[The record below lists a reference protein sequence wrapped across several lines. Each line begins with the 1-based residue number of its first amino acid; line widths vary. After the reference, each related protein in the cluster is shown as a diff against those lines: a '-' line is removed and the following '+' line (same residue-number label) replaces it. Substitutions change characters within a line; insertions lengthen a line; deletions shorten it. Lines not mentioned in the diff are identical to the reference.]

1 MSEVDSEKMQTG
13 LTQSILDFG
22 EDHNPHVPLLQL
34 QQGLDWIRQS
44 PRDAGTVE
52 LIVCRPRVGERKVLP
67 RGELSL
73 ELGLRGDNWKQRGFR
88 KSADGAAHPDMQ
100 LNLMNARAIALIAQ
114 TPARWPMAG
123 DQFYVN
129 LDLSPANLPPGTC
142 LQIGSAIIEV
152 TAEPHLGCQKFLQR
166 FGRDAVQ
173 FVNSADGKALNL
185 RGINARVVQ
194 AGHVSTG
201 DSICKISD

>member
-1 MSEVDSEKMQTG
+1 MTTETTGEIATQLPLTDIADGSEWH
-13 LTQSILDFG
+13 LTQQ
-22 EDHNPHVPLLQL
+22 QL
-34 QQGLDWIRQS
+34 QAGLDHVRQS
-44 PRDAGTVE
+44 PADAGTVE
-52 LIVCRPRVGERKVLP
+52 LIVCRPGVGERRVLP

-73 ELGLRGDNWKQRGFR
+73 ELGLLGDNWKRRGFR

-114 TPARWPMAG
+114 VPARWPMAG

-129 LDLSPANLPPGTC
+129 LDLSPANLPPGTR
-142 LQIGSAIIEV
+142 LQIGDAIIEV

-166 FGRDAVQ
+166 FGRDAAL
-173 FVNSADGKALNL
+173 FVNSPEGKAVNL
-185 RGINARVVQ
+185 RGINARVIQ

-201 DSICKISD
+201 DRIGKISG

>member
-1 MSEVDSEKMQTG
+1 MTMETN
-13 LTQSILDFG
+13 G
-22 EDHNPHVPLLQL
+22 ENTLQL
-34 QQGLDWIRQS
+34 SLDGIADGSEWHRSLEQLQAGLDHVRQS
-44 PRDAGTVE
+44 PADSGTVD
-52 LIVCRPRVGERKVLP
+52 LIVCRPQVGERKVLP
-67 RGELSL
+67 RAELSL
-73 ELGLRGDNWKQRGFR
+73 QLGLVGDNWKQRGYR
-88 KSADGAAHPDMQ
+88 KTADGAAHPDMQ

-129 LDLSPANLPPGTC
+129 LDLSPANLPPGTR

-166 FGRDAVQ
+166 FGRDAVL
-173 FVNSADGKALNL
+173 FVNSPEGKALNL
-185 RGINARVVQ
+185 RGINARVIQ

-201 DSICKISD
+201 DRIGKIAG